1 MASSENLNFEFA
13 KIIANNYSVEEQ
25 PMWDA
30 SSEELNKEDNNYVY
44 KDGDVLDILTIAY
57 IPNVGRFDIVIVR
70 EDTDGGINGTF

>member
-1 MASSENLNFEFA
+1 LASPENLNFEFA

-30 SSEELNKEDNNYVY
+30 SSEELSQEENNYVY

>member
-1 MASSENLNFEFA
+1 MASPENLNFEFA
-13 KIIANNYSVEEQ
+13 KIIANNYTVEEQ

-30 SSEELNKEDNNYVY
+30 SSEELSQEENNYVY

-70 EDTDGGINGTF
+70 EDTDGGINDTF

>member
-1 MASSENLNFEFA
+1 MASPDNLNFEFA
-13 KIIANNYSVEEQ
+13 KIIANNYTVEEQ

-30 SSEELNKEDNNYVY
+30 SSEELSQEENNYVY

>member
-1 MASSENLNFEFA
+1 LASPENLNFEFA
-13 KIIANNYSVEEQ
+13 KIIANNYTVEEQ

-30 SSEELNKEDNNYVY
+30 SSEELSEEENNYVY

>member
-1 MASSENLNFEFA
+1 LASPENLNFEFA
-13 KIIANNYSVEEQ
+13 KIIANNYTVEEQ

-30 SSEELNKEDNNYVY
+30 SSEELSQEENNYVY

>member
-1 MASSENLNFEFA
+1 LASSENLNFEFA

-30 SSEELNKEDNNYVY
+30 SSEELNKENNNYIY

-57 IPNVGRFDIVIVR
+57 IPNIGRFDIVIVK
-70 EDTDGGINGTF
+70 EDTDGGINGSF

>member
-30 SSEELNKEDNNYVY
+30 SSEELNKENNNYIY

-57 IPNVGRFDIVIVR
+57 IPNIGRFDIVIVK
-70 EDTDGGINGTF
+70 EDTDGGINGSF

>member
-1 MASSENLNFEFA
+1 MASPENLNFEFA
-13 KIIANNYSVEEQ
+13 KIIANNYTVEEQ

-30 SSEELNKEDNNYVY
+30 SFEELNKEDNNYVY

>member
-1 MASSENLNFEFA
+1 MASPENLNFEFA
-13 KIIANNYSVEEQ
+13 KIIANNYTVEEQ

-30 SSEELNKEDNNYVY
+30 SSEELSQEENNYVY

>member
-1 MASSENLNFEFA
+1 MASPENLNFEFA

-30 SSEELNKEDNNYVY
+30 SSEELSQEENNYVY

>member
-1 MASSENLNFEFA
+1 MDNPHDTNFEFA
-13 KIIANNYSVEEQ
+13 KIIANNYTVEEQ

-30 SSEELNKEDNNYVY
+30 SSEELDREDNNYVY

>member
-1 MASSENLNFEFA
+1 MS
-13 KIIANNYSVEEQ
+13 ISVEEQ

-30 SSEELNKEDNNYVY
+30 SSEELSQEENNYVY

>member
-1 MASSENLNFEFA
+1 MASPENLNFEFA
-13 KIIANNYSVEEQ
+13 KIIANNYTVEEQ

-30 SSEELNKEDNNYVY
+30 SSEELKQEENNYLY